1 MARLLVIDDE
11 PSICWGLAQWG
22 RRQQHEVVAAATA
35 EEGLSLARGQPPE
48 LIFLDVRLPGMDGLS
63 ALERFRE
70 QCPQA
75 RVIVMTAYGDLPTAV
90 QTVRRGAW
98 EYLPK
103 PFDLARVEQLVARAL
118 SEPAAASLPE
128 VLPAADGLVGRSPAM
143 QEVFKRIAQVAA
155 TEAGVL
161 LVGESGT
168 GKELVARA
176 IHRYSRRKEGPLV
189 SVNLAALSP
198 TLAESELFGHVR
210 GAFTGADQPRQGLL
224 VAADGGTL
232 LLDEVADIPPAIQ
245 VKLLRAV
252 EYGEVWPVGAGRPV
266 QTRLR
271 TIAAT
276 HQDLAD
282 SIRRGTFRH
291 DLYFRLATFV
301 ITLPPLRQR
310 REDIPLLVNHFVSRL
325 AGAGSEGLV
334 SAAAME
340 ELTQRPW
347 YGNVRELRNA
357 VEHALIVAQGDTIR
371 PEHLPPALPHMGS
384 VARSEAEPSMRPGA
398 SLAPPQASAPGAG
411 MSLTPAEAFAAS
423 PPAAEGR
430 ALLAQEAGEL
440 TAAVQRWAQ
449 SRLAEGAAAASVYDE
464 LLALVEP
471 PLLVAALQAHRGQC
485 APAARTLGL
494 HRVTLKRKLEQYG
507 LAAEE

>member
-11 PSICWGLAQWG
+11 PSICWGLTEWG
-22 RRQQHEVVAAATA
+22 RRQRHEVLAAATA
-35 EEGLSLARGQPPE
+35 EEGLSLARTQPPA
-48 LIFLDVRLPGMDGLS
+48 LVFLDVRLPGMDGLS
-63 ALERFRE
+63 ALAHLRQ

-75 RVIVMTAYGDLPTAV
+75 RVVVMTAYGDLSTAV
-90 QTVRRGAW
+90 QTVRCGAW
-98 EYLPK
+98 DYLPK
-103 PFDLARVEQLVARAL
+103 PFDLARVEQLVAKAL
-118 SEPAAASLPE
+118 AEPPPASLPA
-128 VLPAADGLVGRSPAM
+128 VLPDADGLIGRSPAM
-143 QEVFKRIAQVAA
+143 QEVFKRIAQVAE
-155 TEAGVL
+155 TDAGVL
-161 LVGESGT
+161 LIGESGT

-176 IHRYSRRKEGPLV
+176 IHRYSRRQEGPLV

-210 GAFTGADQPRQGLL
+210 GAFTGADQSRQGLL

-232 LLDEVADIPPAIQ
+232 FLDEVADIPPAIQ

-266 QTRLR
+266 QTQLR

-276 HQDLAD
+276 HQDLTE

-301 ITLPPLRQR
+301 IELPPLRQR
-310 REDIPLLVNHFVSRL
+310 REDIPLLVNHFASRL
-325 AGAGSEGLV
+325 AGTSCEGLL

-340 ELTQRPW
+340 ELMRRPW
-347 YGNVRELRNA
+347 HGNVRELRNA
-357 VEHALIVAQGDTIR
+357 IEHALIVAQGDTIR
-371 PEHLPPALPHMGS
+371 PEHLPPALPQVGVLTPPEGQGS
-384 VARSEAEPSMRPGA
+384 RRNA
-398 SLAPPQASAPGAG
+398 GAG
-411 MSLTPAEAFAAS
+411 VGGQDAAAPAAGVS
-423 PPAAEGR
+423 PAAEEGAMPSDAAR
-430 ALLAQEAGEL
+430 ELA
-440 TAAVQRWAQ
+440 AAVQRWAQ
-449 SRLAEGAAAASVYDE
+449 SRLAEAATAASVYDE
-464 LLALVEP
+464 LLSLVEP

-494 HRVTLKRKLEQYG
+494 HRVTLKRKLDQYG

>member
-11 PSICWGLAQWG
+11 PSICWGLTQWG
-22 RRQQHEVVAAATA
+22 RRQGHEVLAAATA
-35 EEGLSLARGQPPE
+35 EEGLVLARGQPPE
-48 LIFLDVRLPGMDGLS
+48 LVFLDVRLPGMDGLS
-63 ALERFRE
+63 ALDRFRQ

-75 RVIVMTAYGDLPTAV
+75 RVIVMTAYGDLQTAV

-98 EYLPK
+98 DYLPK
-103 PFDLARVEQLVARAL
+103 PFDLARVETLATRAL
-118 SEPAAASLPE
+118 AEPAAASLPA
-128 VLPAADGLVGRSPAM
+128 VIPDTDGLIGRSPAM

-155 TEAGVL
+155 TDAGVL

-210 GAFTGADQPRQGLL
+210 GAFTGAEQPRQGLL

-232 LLDEVADIPPAIQ
+232 FLDEVADIPLAMQ

-266 QTRLR
+266 QTQLR

-276 HQDLAD
+276 HQDLMEG
-282 SIRRGTFRH
+282 IRRGTFRH

-301 ITLPPLRQR
+301 IELPPLRQR
-310 REDIPLLVNHFVSRL
+310 REDIPLLVHFFVTRL
-325 AGAGSEGLV
+325 AGPGSEGLV

-340 ELTQRPW
+340 ELIQRPW

-357 VEHALIVAQGDTIR
+357 VEHALIVAQGDAIR
-371 PEHLPPALPHMGS
+371 PEHLPPALPQ
-384 VARSEAEPSMRPGA
+384 VA
-398 SLAPPQASAPGAG
+398 
-411 MSLTPAEAFAAS
+411 
-423 PPAAEGR
+423 PAAEEVER
-430 ALLAQEAGEL
+430 SERPADRLARPPQELAPSAAGAR
-440 TAAVQRWAQ
+440 TAHAAVGNTAPGDLAWDLASAVQRWAQ
-449 SRLAEGAAAASVYDE
+449 ARLADAAGPANVYEE
-464 LLALVEP
+464 LLSLVEP
-471 PLLVAALQAHRGQC
+471 PLLEAALQAHRGQC

-494 HRVTLKRKLEQYG
+494 HRVTLKRKLDQYG
-507 LAAEE
+507 LSAEE